1 MKYLA
6 VALLLASSAHAEAA
20 APCTGFTWPVAREV
34 AAAEAAPAEPIASGT
49 TLSSWPQGAV
59 RLALTPGGEVTFPL
73 PPERAPKPNTA
84 AGFIVLPAPAAPG
97 AYQVSLGG
105 KAWIDVIQNG
115 KTLPSGAHT
124 SDAAC
129 PVLHKSVRFDLI
141 AAPVT
146 LQISGGDATSIVIT
160 IMPAAD

>member
-1 MKYLA
+1 M
-6 VALLLASSAHAEAA
+6 
-20 APCTGFTWPVAREV
+20 
-34 AAAEAAPAEPIASGT
+34 
-49 TLSSWPQGAV
+49 
-59 RLALTPGGEVTFPL
+59 
-73 PPERAPKPNTA
+73 
-84 AGFIVLPAPAAPG
+84 
-97 AYQVSLGG
+97 
-105 KAWIDVIQNG
+105 IQNG
-115 KTLPSGAHT
+115 KTVPSGAHT